1 MYLALQG
8 IDPNRV
14 GFSVDSDT
22 FDEMRNFYES
32 YSTSESNIEYFFE
45 PIKRMIPEKIDQV
58 FEGSRPFFEWFLEKD
73 LSSNYRDYWSYRVI
87 YNWLPFPIASIYD
100 RILSKTRIKLHKGAY
115 DISHFPEVKNHKY
128 DYE

>member
-45 PIKRMIPEKIDQV
+45 PIRRMIPEKIDQV
-58 FEGSRPFFEWFLEKD
+58 FEGSRPFFEWFFEKD
-73 LSSNYRDYWSYRVI
+73 LSSLVT
-87 YNWLPFPIASIYD
+87 F
-100 RILSKTRIKLHKGAY
+100 
-115 DISHFPEVKNHKY
+115 SHCIHI
-128 DYE
+128 